1 MFHDPAECANY
12 GRKNEG
18 LDRAKIFEISDLIS
32 MFQASRQNSTGPIIR
47 AWTYILT
54 SCALLLRKAEAA
66 SLLIGDIEVPVN
78 KVSGQP
84 LVVNGLP
91 RYLFVHI
98 RRSKTD
104 QDGQGIHLHTLHGCV
119 CCHATQLCRSI

>member
-1 MFHDPAECANY
+1 MYLKMFHDPAECAKY
-12 GRKNEG
+12 GRKREG
-18 LDRAKIFEISDLIS
+18 PDRAKIFEISDLIA
-32 MFQASRQNSTGPIIR
+32 MFHATRQYSSGPVIR

-54 SCALLLRKAEAA
+54 SCALLL
-66 SLLIGDIEVPVN
+66 IGDIEVPVD

-98 RRSKTD
+98 RR
-104 QDGQGIHLHTLHGCV
+104 
-119 CCHATQLCRSI
+119 

>member
-1 MFHDPAECANY
+1 MFHDPAECAKY
-12 GRKNEG
+12 GRKSEG
-18 LDRAKIFEISDLIS
+18 PDRAKIFEISDLIA
-32 MFQASRQNSTGPIIR
+32 MFQASRQNSSGSMIR
-47 AWTYILT
+47 AWTYVLI

-66 SLLIGDIEVPVN
+66 ALLIGDIEVPVD

-84 LVVNGLP
+84 LIVNGLP

-104 QDGQGIHLHTLHGCV
+104 QDGQGV
-119 CCHATQLCRSI
+119 

>member
-1 MFHDPAECANY
+1 MFHDPAECAKY
-12 GRKNEG
+12 GRRSEG
-18 LDRAKIFEISDLIS
+18 PDRAKIFEISDLIA
-32 MFQASRQNSTGPIIR
+32 MFQASRQNSNGPIIR
-47 AWTYILT
+47 AWTYVLT

-66 SLLIGDIEVPVN
+66 ALLIGDIEIPVD

-84 LVVNGLP
+84 LIVNGLP

-104 QDGQGIHLHTLHGCV
+104 QDGQGRCSPIL
-119 CCHATQLCRSI
+119 ATVNTNNNGTVFLI